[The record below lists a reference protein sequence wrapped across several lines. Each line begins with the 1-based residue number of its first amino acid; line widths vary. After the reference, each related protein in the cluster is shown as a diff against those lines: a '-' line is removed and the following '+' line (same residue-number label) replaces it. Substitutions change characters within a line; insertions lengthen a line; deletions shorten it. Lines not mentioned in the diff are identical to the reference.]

1 MLNVTA
7 GIRAGLF
14 AASMALFAGAADA
27 QTYPNGQVRLIV
39 PTPAGGVTDTMA
51 RIVAQ
56 RLGETLNQTVIVDNR
71 PGGNGGVGSQAVER
85 SPADGL
91 TLLVTSD
98 ATITANPYL
107 SSKLSYDAKAFTP
120 IIVLCRGTPV
130 LVVNA
135 SVPAKSTQELIAL
148 AKSKPG
154 TLNYGSYGIGT
165 YAHLSME
172 DFKQR
177 TGTDIVH
184 IPFRGA
190 APAAN
195 ALLGGDVNMLLL
207 NLSSIA
213 DHEKTGK
220 VRILAAAGAKR
231 DRRAARPADHGGG
244 RRAGLPDLGVVRDVR
259 AAEHA
264 AGAGAEDSRRR
275 QQGAGPAAVEGVLR
289 EEQLRAGDPVA
300 ARIRQAGRRRTR
312 STGKRSSSRSARRS
326 IERKLPCHSVPGTAQ
341 HVAKRSGALQA
352 RDTRPPGRTKHGRRT
367 PLQSDLDRGARAP
380 LEGRARGDAAAARRA
395 DHPGRQQS
403 RAAPAAISAGS
414 PACRWARRIRRR

>member
-1 MLNVTA
+1 MLSIPA
-7 GIRAGLF
+7 GVH
-14 AASMALFAGAADA
+14 AALLVASLALFAGAAEA

-56 RLGETLNQTVIVDNR
+56 RLGESLNQTVIVDNR
-71 PGGNGGVGSQAVER
+71 PGGNGGVGAQAVER

-91 TLLVTSD
+91 TLMVTSD
-98 ATITANPYL
+98 ATITANPFL
-107 SSKLSYDAKAFTP
+107 SDKLSYNASAFTP

-135 SVPAKSTQELIAL
+135 SVPANSTQELIAL
-148 AKSKPG
+148 AKAKPG

-231 DRRAARPADHGGG
+231 IGARPDLPTMAE
-244 RRAGLPDLGVVRDVR
+244 AGVPGFQTSVWFGLFGPPDMPPEL
-259 AAEHA
+259 
-264 AGAGAEDSRRR
+264 
-275 QQGAGPAAVEGVLR
+275 
-289 EEQLRAGDPVA
+289 A
-300 ARIRQAGRRRTR
+300 ARINADI
-312 STGKRSSSRSARRS
+312 GKVLDLPQTKEFFEKNSF
-326 IERKLPCHSVPGTAQ
+326 ERVTLSPPEFAKL
-341 HVAKRSGALQA
+341 VADDSKHWETIIKQVGAKI
-352 RDTRPPGRTKHGRRT
+352 D
-367 PLQSDLDRGARAP
+367 
-380 LEGRARGDAAAARRA
+380 
-395 DHPGRQQS
+395 
-403 RAAPAAISAGS
+403 
-414 PACRWARRIRRR
+414 

>member
-1 MLNVTA
+1 MMKPKTA
-7 GIRAGLF
+7 IRIACLAVSIATLACGTTN
-14 AASMALFAGAADA
+14 A

-56 RLGETLNQTVIVDNR
+56 RLGEALNQTVIVDNR

-98 ATITANPYL
+98 ATITANPYM
-107 SSKLSYDAKAFTP
+107 SSKLSYNAKEFTP
-120 IIVLCRGTPV
+120 IVVLCRGTPV

-154 TLNYGSYGIGT
+154 TLNYGSYGVGT

-172 DFKQR
+172 DFKLR
-177 TGTDIVH
+177 TGTDVVH

-207 NLSSIA
+207 NLSSIEA
-213 DHEKTGK
+213 HEKTGK
-220 VRILAAAGAKR
+220 VRILAAAGEKR
-231 DRRAARPADHGGG
+231 IQARPDLPTIAEAGVPGFQTSVWFAMFGPPNMPPELVQKIHADVSKVLD
-244 RRAGLPDLGVVRDVR
+244 LPQSKEFFEKNSFERVTLSP
-259 AAEHA
+259 AEF
-264 AGAGAEDSRRR
+264 
-275 QQGAGPAAVEGVLR
+275 
-289 EEQLRAGDPVA
+289 
-300 ARIRQAGRRRTR
+300 
-312 STGKRSSSRSARRS
+312 
-326 IERKLPCHSVPGTAQ
+326 RKLVENDSQ
-341 HVAKRSGALQA
+341 HWESIIKKVGAKI
-352 RDTRPPGRTKHGRRT
+352 D
-367 PLQSDLDRGARAP
+367 
-380 LEGRARGDAAAARRA
+380 
-395 DHPGRQQS
+395 
-403 RAAPAAISAGS
+403 
-414 PACRWARRIRRR
+414 